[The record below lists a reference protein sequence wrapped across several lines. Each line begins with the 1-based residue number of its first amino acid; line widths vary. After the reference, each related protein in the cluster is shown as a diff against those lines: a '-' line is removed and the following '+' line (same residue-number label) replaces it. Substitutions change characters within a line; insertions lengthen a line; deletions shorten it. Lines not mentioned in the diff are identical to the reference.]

1 MIEAPVGSD
10 LQFNYATV
18 SGEGRL
24 LGQTLPWERVRISRV
39 KARTMATCSLT
50 SSLVWC
56 RGPLPADKWIDKYR
70 SWPPHKGLS

>member
-24 LGQTLPWERVRISRV
+24 PGQTLPWERVRTSRV
-39 KARTMATCSLT
+39 QARTDGYMFPDQISCVVAWA
-50 SSLVWC
+50 SS
-56 RGPLPADKWIDKYR
+56 RR
-70 SWPPHKGLS
+70 